1 MFSSIFRVLCFDN
14 NDRRTRATTLG
25 TSMKLNLLALAALTL
40 AGAHAAAA
48 TPGETCVQDLRAIA
62 PFLLENDTGA
72 RQHLEQKGQAYFDL
86 ALATATTAAAG
97 AADGQACDAVLEN
110 YARMWRKGH
119 LHVKPGSALDIAK
132 PAPARPAAPGQAA
145 ASKEPTLRILSDST
159 VLLTLPSFH
168 GSYRAAV
175 AALLDTHRAALAAR
189 PNWILDVRRNG
200 GGSDST
206 YAPLLSWISSGE
218 IVRMGAEWLSTPAN
232 IAGQENVCALLAP
245 GDQACAAFAAQAV
258 TQMRSVKPGQYAP
271 QQSSGTISYMRA
283 DTPEPRRPARVAVL
297 VDRDCASSC
306 EEFLLAARQSFH
318 VKLIGRNSYG
328 ALDYSNLRLHALP
341 SGQRHLQYATSRS
354 ARLPQ
359 LQVDLGGIMPDIYLP
374 PPKDEAERAQEV
386 LRVQRWLEGGTLR
399 PDNI

>member
-1 MFSSIFRVLCFDN
+1 
-14 NDRRTRATTLG
+14 
-25 TSMKLNLLALAALTL
+25 MKLHLLALAALPL

-48 TPGETCVQDLRAIA
+48 TPGETCAQDLRAIA

-72 RQHLEQKGQAYFDL
+72 RAHLAQKGQAYFDL
-86 ALATATTAAAG
+86 ALATAATAAAG
-97 AADGQACDAVLEN
+97 AADGKACDAILEN
-110 YARMWRKGH
+110 YAGMWRKGH

-132 PAPARPAAPGQAA
+132 PAPAQPAAAGQAA
-145 ASKEPTLRILSDST
+145 PSKEPALQILSDST
-159 VLLTLPSFH
+159 VLLVLPSFH
-168 GSYRAAV
+168 GRYRAAV
-175 AALLDTHRAALAAR
+175 ASLLETHRDALAQR

-218 IVRMGAEWLSTPAN
+218 IVSMGAEWLSTPAN
-232 IAGQENVCALLAP
+232 IAGQEKVCALLAP

-258 TQMRSVKPGQYAP
+258 AQMRTVQTGQYAP
-271 QQSSGTISYMRA
+271 QQSGGTISYARVE
-283 DTPEPRRPARVAVL
+283 TPEPRRPARVAVL

-328 ALDYSNLRLHALP
+328 ALDYSNLRLHILP
-341 SGQRHLQYATSRS
+341 SGLRHLQYATSRS

-374 PPKDEAERAQEV
+374 PPKDEAGRDDEIV
-386 LRVQRWLEGGTLR
+386 RVRRWLEGGTLR
-399 PDNI
+399 PDGA

>member
-1 MFSSIFRVLCFDN
+1 M
-14 NDRRTRATTLG
+14 T
-25 TSMKLNLLALAALTL
+25 LNLLALAALTLSALPL

-72 RQHLEQKGQAYFDL
+72 RAHLEQKGQTYFDL
-86 ALATATTAAAG
+86 ALATATKAAAG
-97 AADGQACDAVLEN
+97 AADGKACDAILEN
-110 YARMWRKGH
+110 YARTWRKGH
-119 LHVKPGSALDIAK
+119 LHVKPGSAVDIAK
-132 PAPARPAAPGQAA
+132 PAPARPAAQGQVAP
-145 ASKEPTLRILSDST
+145 SKEPALRILSDST

-168 GSYRAAV
+168 GSYRAAL
-175 AALLDTHRAALAAR
+175 ASLLETHRGTLAAR

-218 IVRMGAEWLSTPAN
+218 MLTMGAEWLATPAN
-232 IAGQENVCALLAP
+232 IEGQEKVCAQLAP

-258 TQMRSVKPGQYAP
+258 AQMRTVKPGQYAP
-271 QQSSGTISYMRA
+271 QQSGGTVSYARA

-306 EEFLLAARQSFH
+306 EEFLLATRQSFH

-328 ALDYSNLRLHALP
+328 ALDYSNMRLHVLP

-354 ARLPQ
+354 ARLPH
-359 LQVDLGGIMPDIYLP
+359 LQVDLAGIQPDIYLP
-374 PPKDEAERAQEV
+374 PPKDEAGRAEEI

-399 PDNI
+399 PDGA

>member
-1 MFSSIFRVLCFDN
+1 M
-14 NDRRTRATTLG
+14 RAITLG

-40 AGAHAAAA
+40 AGSHAAAA
-48 TPGETCVQDLRAIA
+48 TPGDTCVQDLRAMA

-86 ALATATTAAAG
+86 ALATAATAAAG
-97 AADGQACDAVLEN
+97 AADGKACDAILEN
-110 YARMWRKGH
+110 YARTWRKGH

-132 PAPARPAAPGQAA
+132 PAPARPATPGQAA
-145 ASKEPTLRILSDST
+145 VSKAPALQILSDST

-175 AALLDTHRAALAAR
+175 ASLLDTHRAALAAR

-206 YAPLLSWISSGE
+206 YAPLLSWISSDE
-218 IVRMGAEWLSTPAN
+218 ILTMGAEWLATLAN
-232 IAGQENVCALLAP
+232 IDGQEKVCALLAP
-245 GDQACAAFAAQAV
+245 GDQACAAFASQAV
-258 TQMRSVKPGQYAP
+258 AQMRSVKPGQYAP
-271 QQSSGTISYMRA
+271 QQSSGTVIYTRV

-328 ALDYSNLRLHALP
+328 ALDYSNMRLHILP

-374 PPKDEAERAQEV
+374 PPKDEAERAEEV

>member
-1 MFSSIFRVLCFDN
+1 MTGAAAPPQLEN
-14 NDRRTRATTLG
+14 
-25 TSMKLNLLALAALTL
+25 SMRLNLLALTALSLAALPL
-40 AGAHAAAA
+40 AEAHAAA

-72 RQHLEQKGQAYFDL
+72 RQHLAQKGQAYFDL

-97 AADGQACDAVLEN
+97 AADGKACDAILEN
-110 YARMWRKGH
+110 YARTWRKGH
-119 LHVKPGSALDIAK
+119 LHVKPGSAVDIAK
-132 PAPARPAAPGQAA
+132 PAPAQPTTPGQAA
-145 ASKEPTLRILSDST
+145 PSKEPALQILSDST
-159 VLLTLPSFH
+159 ALLTLPSFH
-168 GSYRAAV
+168 GSYRAAL
-175 AALLDTHRAALAAR
+175 ASLLETHRETLAAR

-206 YAPLLSWISSGE
+206 YAPLLPWISSGE
-218 IVRMGAEWLSTPAN
+218 IVSMGAEWLSTPAN
-232 IAGQENVCALLAP
+232 IEGQEKVCALLAP
-245 GDQACAAFAAQAV
+245 GDEACTAFAAQAV
-258 TQMRSVKPGQYAP
+258 VQMRTVKPGQYAP
-271 QQSSGTISYMRA
+271 QQSGGTISYARA

-328 ALDYSNLRLHALP
+328 ALDYSNMRLHVLP

-374 PPKDEAERAQEV
+374 PPKDETERAQEIV
-386 LRVQRWLEGGTLR
+386 RVQRWLEGGTLR
-399 PDNI
+399 PNNI